1 MRVTLVTGASTG
13 IGEATALHFAR
24 LGHMVYA
31 SMRTPDASGE
41 GLRRAAEEDGLDLE
55 LIALDV
61 DDSGSVVSAVG
72 GVLERSGRIDVLVN
86 NAGLGKLT
94 SVEEVP
100 VEDARAVFETN
111 VLGPLRMMQAVL
123 PGMRERR
130 SGTIV
135 NMSSVAGRLVSAGH
149 GVYSA
154 SKYALEALS
163 EAVAIETRR
172 FGIRVILIEPGF
184 ISTPILDKAGDV
196 DIGDGPY
203 APHLRRMQALYKNA
217 RGGAEPPSVVAG
229 VIAGALD
236 DPSPRFRYLAGEGAP
251 HVLNGRARMTDEEWI
266 DLGREM
272 TDEEYWAESGRR
284 FSLEGGAGEGG
295 AETE

>member
-1 MRVTLVTGASTG
+1 MVTLITGASTG

-24 LGHMVYA
+24 LGHSVYA
-31 SMRTPDASGE
+31 SMRTPGASSGALRGVAEDE
-41 GLRRAAEEDGLDLE
+41 GVDLE

-61 DDSGSVVSAVG
+61 DDSASVASAVG

-100 VEDARAVFETN
+100 LEDAKAVFETN
-111 VLGPLRMMQAVL
+111 VFGPLRMMQAVL

-135 NMSSVAGRLVSAGH
+135 NMSSVAGRIVSAGH
-149 GVYSA
+149 GIYSA

-172 FGIRVILIEPGF
+172 FGIRVIVIEPGF
-184 ISTPILDKAGDV
+184 ISTPILDKAGDIE
-196 DIGDGPY
+196 IGDGPY
-203 APHLRRMQALYKNA
+203 APHLRRLLALYNNA
-217 RGGAEPPSVVAG
+217 RRGAEPPSVVAG
-229 VIAGALD
+229 VIADALD
-236 DPSPRFRYLAGEGAP
+236 DPSPRFRYVAGEGAAP
-251 HVLNGRARMTDEEWI
+251 VLDGRARMTDEEWI

-272 TDEEYWAESGRR
+272 TDEEYFKESGRR
-284 FSLEGGAGEGG
+284 FPQPG
-295 AETE
+295 

>member
-1 MRVTLVTGASTG
+1 MTVTLVTGASTG

-24 LGHMVYA
+24 LGHTVYA
-31 SMRTPDASGE
+31 SMRTPDASGG
-41 GLRRAAEEDGLDLE
+41 GLRRAAEEEKLDLE

-61 DDSGSVVSAVG
+61 DDSGSVASAVG
-72 GVLERSGRIDVLVN
+72 GVLERSGQIDVLVN
-86 NAGLGKLT
+86 NAGVGKLT

-100 VEDARAVFETN
+100 LEDAKAVFETN
-111 VLGPLRMMQAVL
+111 VFGPLRMMQAVL
-123 PGMRERR
+123 PVMRERG

-135 NMSSVAGRLVSAGH
+135 NISSVAGRFVSAAH
-149 GVYSA
+149 GIYSA

-172 FGIRVILIEPGF
+172 LGIRVIVIEPGF
-184 ISTPILDKAGDV
+184 ISTPILDKGGDIE
-196 DIGDGPY
+196 IGDGPY
-203 APHLRRMQALYKNA
+203 APHLRRMQGLYRNA

-229 VIAGALD
+229 VIADALD

-251 HVLNGRARMTDEEWI
+251 PVINGRARMTDEEWI
-266 DLGREM
+266 DMGREM

-284 FSLEGGAGEGG
+284 FSPKEG